1 MRKIGSLWAL
11 IFSMT
16 LFTHSAHADSSVQQL
31 VDQTPV
37 NGVLTL
43 KDNIYVGNVVIDK
56 PMTVKGSGGTIIKGD
71 GTGNVMTIKAPNV
84 RVENVTVTNS
94 SFDRNT
100 AEEFA
105 GIKVLTD
112 RNVLKDIVITQSYHG
127 VYLSKSHHNEVINVD
142 VTGLKAKEIAGQGN
156 GIMVY
161 YSNHNLIKNNRIKNT
176 RDGIFFDYGDDNQ
189 VIHNRISHTRYGL
202 HYMYS
207 NRNKLIG
214 NSFTA
219 NTGGATLMH
228 SVGTELVDNQFALNQ
243 GTRAFGL
250 MLQSCDDTTV
260 KNNQF
265 FQNQRALYVDQSQNN
280 RIEENQIYQNQV
292 GVEIWASSMNQIFT
306 NNRIQHNTA
315 PVITIGGKSPNHW
328 SENGIGNDWGSDF
341 PLLDLDQN
349 GIGDY
354 PVEYKSS
361 LNKLMEEN
369 ELVYLFLDSPA
380 IDIYELIGKFLFQ
393 QESMFEDP
401 HPIVNKQPISIMPW
415 VFILLAILGGYS
427 LVRGGR
433 KRQ

>member
-1 MRKIGSLWAL
+1 MRKWGSLWAL
-11 IFSMT
+11 IIGMT
-16 LFTHSAHADSSVQQL
+16 LYSYSAHADSSAQQL
-31 VDQTPV
+31 IDQTPI

-43 KDNIYVGNVVIDK
+43 KDQTYVGNVVIDK
-56 PMTVKGSGGTIIKGD
+56 PITVRGTAGTIIRGD
-71 GTGNVMTIKAPNV
+71 GTGNVITIKSPNV
-84 RVENVTVTNS
+84 RLENLTVTNS
-94 SFDRNT
+94 SFDRNS

-105 GIKVLTD
+105 GIKVMTD
-112 RNVLKDIVITQSYHG
+112 HNVLKDLVITHSYHG
-127 VYLSKSHHNEVINVD
+127 VYLSQAHHNEVIGVD

-161 YSNHNLIKNNRIKNT
+161 YSNHNMIKDSRIKNS
-176 RDGIFFDYGDDNQ
+176 RDGIFFDHGDDNQ
-189 VIHNRISHTRYGL
+189 VINNRVSHTRYGL

-207 NRNKLIG
+207 NRNRLTG

-228 SVGTELVDNQFALNQ
+228 SIGTELENNQFALNQ

-250 MLQSCDDTTV
+250 MLQSCDDTIV

-265 FQNQRALYVDQSQNN
+265 FQNQRALYIDQSQNN
-280 RIEENQIYQNQV
+280 RLEKNRIFQNQV
-292 GVEIWASSMNQIFT
+292 GVELWASSMNQIFT
-306 NNRIQHNTA
+306 QNQIQHNTA
-315 PVITIGGKSPNHW
+315 PVITIGGKSPNQW
-328 SENGIGNDWGSDF
+328 SENGAGNDWGSDF

-393 QESMFEDP
+393 QETMLEDP
-401 HPIVNKQPISIMPW
+401 HPIVNKQPISVLPW
-415 VFILLAILGGYS
+415 VLMLLAILGGCS

-433 KRQ
+433 KKR

>member
-11 IFSMT
+11 VFSMT
-16 LFTHSAHADSSVQQL
+16 LYSYSAHADSSVQQL

-43 KDNIYVGNVVIDK
+43 KDQTYVGNVVIDK
-56 PMTVKGSGGTIIKGD
+56 PMTVRGSAGTIIQGD
-71 GTGNVMTIKAPNV
+71 GTGNVITIKAPNV
-84 RVENVTVTNS
+84 RLEKLTVANS
-94 SFDRNT
+94 SFDRNS
-100 AEEFA
+100 AEEYA
-105 GIKVLTD
+105 GVKVMTD
-112 RNVLKDIVITQSYHG
+112 HNVLKDLVITHAYHG
-127 VYLSKSHHNEVINVD
+127 VYLSKAHYNEVSNVD
-142 VTGLKAKEIAGQGN
+142 ITGLKAKEIAGQGN

-161 YSNHNLIKNNRIKNT
+161 YSNHNTIRDNKIVNN
-176 RDGIFFDYGDDNQ
+176 RDGIFFDHGDDNQ
-189 VIHNRISHTRYGL
+189 VIHNRVSHTRYGL

-207 NRNKLIG
+207 DRNQLIG

-228 SVGTELVDNQFALNQ
+228 SIGTELKNNQFALNQ

-260 KNNQF
+260 TNNQF
-265 FQNQRALYVDQSQNN
+265 FQNQRALYIDQSQNN
-280 RIEENQIYQNQV
+280 RLEKNRIFQNQV
-292 GVEIWASSMNQIFT
+292 GVEIWASSMNQVFT
-306 NNRIQHNTA
+306 QNQFQHNTA
-315 PVITIGGKSPNHW
+315 PVITIGGKSPNQW
-328 SENGIGNDWGSDF
+328 SEQGVGNDWGNDF

-380 IDIYELIGKFLFQ
+380 IHIYELIGKFLFQ

-401 HPIVNKQPISIMPW
+401 YPIVNKQAISAMPW

>member
-16 LFTHSAHADSSVQQL
+16 LCFTSAHADSSVQQL

-43 KDNIYVGNVVIDK
+43 ENQTYVGNIVIDK
-56 PMTVKGSGGTIIKGD
+56 PMTVRGSAGTIIKGD
-71 GTGNVMTIKAPNV
+71 GTGNVITVKSPKV
-84 RVENVTVTNS
+84 RLENLTVTNS

-105 GIKVLTD
+105 GIKVMTD
-112 RNVLKDIVITQSYHG
+112 HNVLKDLVITDSYHG
-127 VYLSKSHHNEVINVD
+127 VYLSQAHHNEVIGVD
-142 VTGLKAKEIAGQGN
+142 ITGLKAKEIAGQGN

-161 YSNHNLIKNNRIKNT
+161 YSNHNTIEDNRIINS
-176 RDGIFFDYGDDNQ
+176 RDGIFFDHGDDNL
-189 VIHNRISHTRYGL
+189 VIDNRVSHTRYGL

-207 NRNKLIG
+207 DRNKLIG

-228 SVGTELVDNQFALNQ
+228 SVGSELLNNQFALNQ

-250 MLQSCDDTTV
+250 MLQSCDDTIV
-260 KNNQF
+260 QNNQF
-265 FQNQRALYVDQSQNN
+265 YQNQRALYIDQSQNN
-280 RIEENQIYQNQV
+280 RLENNEIFQNQV
-292 GVEIWASSMNQIFT
+292 GVEIWASSTNQVFT
-306 NNRIQHNTA
+306 NNRIQYNTA
-315 PVITIGGKSPNHW
+315 PVITIGGKALNQW
-328 SENGIGNDWGSDF
+328 SEHGVGNDWGNDF

-380 IDIYELIGKFLFQ
+380 IEIYELIGKFLFQ
-393 QESMFEDP
+393 QETMIEDP
-401 HPIVNKQPISIMPW
+401 HPIINKRPISIMPW
-415 VFILLAILGGYS
+415 VFILLVILGGYS

-433 KRQ
+433 KR